1 MQQLQV
7 ITCEHTCERCARA
20 RAQLSRT
27 CVAVAYVLASV
38 GARACACMHWRASV
52 PAVENS
58 TTCALPACACACL
71 CVCAEC
77 ASARAREP
85 AMHVHT
91 CVHIRACA
99 SVLHAYCR
107 YRTPRAP
114 TRRRHECVC
123 RWCCACA
130 CACVFMRARVR
141 VRVIRKLRSYYWLL
155 LAIIG
160 SQ

>member
-38 GARACACMHWRASV
+38 GARACACMRWRVFV
-52 PAVENS
+52 PAVGNS
-58 TTCALPACACACL
+58 TTCALLACAY
-71 CVCAEC
+71 

-91 CVHIRACA
+91 CVHICACA
-99 SVLHAYCR
+99 SVLRAYGR

-123 RWCCACA
+123 SWCCACA
-130 CACVFMRARVR
+130 CACACMRFMRGSVRVHVRVRSCAYARVR
-141 VRVIRKLRSYYWLL
+141 TCARPCERTLSMV
-155 LAIIG
+155 
-160 SQ
+160 